1 MKSVSAFMNSN
12 GGMIVIGV
20 NDDGEVVGTDPDG
33 FENEDKC
40 RLHFRNLMNQHIGLE
55 FTKYIHL
62 SIGTID
68 GQTVM
73 VIECERADAPVFLIN
88 KKVES
93 FYVRSGPSSLS
104 LTMRQML
111 KYLESRK

>member
-1 MKSVSAFMNSN
+1 MNTN
-12 GGMIVIGV
+12 GGMIIIGV
-20 NDDGEVVGTDPDG
+20 NDDGEVIGTAPDG
-33 FENEDKC
+33 FENQDKC

-68 GQTVM
+68 GHTLM
-73 VIECERADAPVFLIN
+73 VIECERANAPVFLIN
-88 KKVES
+88 KKTES

-104 LTMRQML
+104 LSMGQML